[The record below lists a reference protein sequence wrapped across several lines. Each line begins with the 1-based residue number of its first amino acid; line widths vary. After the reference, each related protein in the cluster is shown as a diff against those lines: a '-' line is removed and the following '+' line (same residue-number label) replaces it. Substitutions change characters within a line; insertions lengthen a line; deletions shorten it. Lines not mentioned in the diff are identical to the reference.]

1 MRVSDLK
8 RKLETFNDDDFI
20 LVSLSSFEDVKKAI
34 VENWGNVN
42 DNEAL
47 LVLLYTQSQL
57 GNHEEEIERAL
68 DDLFS
73 YKSAALRERLCYAYS
88 IPLVN

>member
-34 VENWGNVN
+34 VENWGTSTTMKR
-42 DNEAL
+42 
-47 LVLLYTQSQL
+47 Y
-57 GNHEEEIERAL
+57 
-68 DDLFS
+68 
-73 YKSAALRERLCYAYS
+73 
-88 IPLVN
+88 